1 MVRRQAAF
9 HSALVMCVS
18 RSQKP
23 MQSASVLPPP
33 PGALGANSL
42 GLPGEVPGESARLL
56 GAEPPVAN
64 WVGSCGDSG
73 AMGASCGAGAASA
86 DGTVLGS
93 GADGGAGVL
102 PRSEEHTSELQSLRH
117 LVC

>member
-9 HSALVMCVS
+9 HSVLVMCVS

-23 MQSASVLPPP
+23 MQSASDLPPP

-56 GAEPPVAN
+56 EVAAA
-64 WVGSCGDSG
+64 GCKLRGQLRRQRGDG
-73 AMGASCGAGAASA
+73 
-86 DGTVLGS
+86 
-93 GADGGAGVL
+93 
-102 PRSEEHTSELQSLRH
+102 SELR
-117 LVC
+117 